1 MHMQPR
7 ASLGDSACTRRVTRD
22 THHLPPIRD
31 LAEYVERA
39 LFTIGFSG
47 EEDNSWTACVDHT
60 KGPLKKAR
68 SCSDA
73 MVSDTVKAAAIYLKA
88 CMRDG
93 TRRIKSAFAS
103 GTPRSTSF
111 VGESLRALEIFDTFK
126 GEMSTM
132 AKLHKSF
139 GNTMVAMKG
148 SYSGDSGTLDAT
160 PPDWPDE
167 VEDGYGDAADGDA
180 ADGDAADDEEEV
192 TPTKKRRKKTM
203 RGNKA

>member
-1 MHMQPR
+1 M
-7 ASLGDSACTRRVTRD
+7 
-22 THHLPPIRD
+22 
-31 LAEYVERA
+31 ERA
-39 LFTIGFSG
+39 LFIIGFSG

-139 GNTMVAMKG
+139 GNTMVAMR
-148 SYSGDSGTLDAT
+148 
-160 PPDWPDE
+160 PDE
-167 VEDGYGDAADGDA
+167 VEDGYGDAAGGDA

-192 TPTKKRRKKTM
+192 APTKKRKKRKKNKI
-203 RGNKA
+203 GNEA